1 MTSSSHIPDLE
12 CVIVIAQ
19 TKPPVTNRGGVASFV
34 VLARV
39 VDRKVQVGVNVT
51 YLFIQFVVFFS
62 SCKILIYLC
71 RLQMQSSWTSIV
83 EIVGGMLI

>member
-19 TKPPVTNRGGVASFV
+19 TKPRVTNRGGLASYV

-39 VDRKVQVGVNVT
+39 VVPKVQGGVNVT
-51 YLFIQFVVFFS
+51 YLFIQDVFFFN
-62 SCKILIYLC
+62 CMILINLC
-71 RLQMQSSWTSIV
+71 RLQIQSSWTSIA
-83 EIVGGMLI
+83 EIVGGMLS